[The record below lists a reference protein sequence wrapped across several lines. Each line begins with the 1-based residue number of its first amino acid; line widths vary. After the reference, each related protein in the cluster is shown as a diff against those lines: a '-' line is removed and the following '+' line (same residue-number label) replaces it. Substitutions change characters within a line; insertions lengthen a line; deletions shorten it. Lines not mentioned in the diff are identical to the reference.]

1 MKTELFDIFT
11 PQQLQAIKD
20 AIIYGAWG
28 DTSQEFYGKDGR
40 LSETHY
46 AWGFCTN
53 DIYKGGHFKNRRS
66 MSGIIS
72 GISKKIKTEK
82 LNFIIHCSDW
92 WDDGTGDMMF
102 IAMDVVDAKIE
113 ELEEW
118 AKDPVFML

>member
-1 MKTELFDIFT
+1 MIMKTELFDIFT

-28 DTSQEFYGKDGR
+28 DTSQEFYGKDSQ

-66 MSGIIS
+66 ISGIMS

-82 LNFIIHCSDW
+82 LNFISHCSDW
-92 WDDGTGDMMF
+92 WGDGTGDMMF
-102 IAMDVVDAKIE
+102 IAMDVVNAKIE

-118 AKDPVFML
+118 ARID